1 MGIIMMT
8 MIFTIIL
15 IAMLAITIII
25 VFVIVKRESVWGAR
39 APPAFF
45 FLFDPL
51 LLLVTYSVLGSGRV
65 QGPASKIN

>member
-25 VFVIVKRESVWGAR
+25 VFVIVKRVCVRG
-39 APPAFF
+39 
-45 FLFDPL
+45 
-51 LLLVTYSVLGSGRV
+51 
-65 QGPASKIN
+65 QGPTRFFYLTLSSS

>member
-25 VFVIVKRESVWGAR
+25 VFVIVKRESVWGGQGPTR
-39 APPAFF
+39 FF
-45 FLFDPL
+45 FDPL

>member
-25 VFVIVKRESVWGAR
+25 VFVIVKRESLCGG
-39 APPAFF
+39 PGPHPLFF
-45 FLFDPL
+45 F
-51 LLLVTYSVLGSGRV
+51 
-65 QGPASKIN
+65 I

>member
-25 VFVIVKRESVWGAR
+25 VFVIVTRGCVG
-39 APPAFF
+39 
-45 FLFDPL
+45 
-51 LLLVTYSVLGSGRV
+51 G
-65 QGPASKIN
+65 QGPTRFFYLTLSSS

>member
-25 VFVIVKRESVWGAR
+25 VFVIVERESVWGAR

-45 FLFDPL
+45 YLTL
-51 LLLVTYSVLGSGRV
+51 SS
-65 QGPASKIN
+65 S

>member
-39 APPAFF
+39 APPV

-65 QGPASKIN
+65 QGLASKIN

>member
-25 VFVIVKRESVWGAR
+25 VFVIVKRGSVWGAR

-45 FLFDPL
+45 YLTL
-51 LLLVTYSVLGSGRV
+51 SSSESLIQS
-65 QGPASKIN
+65 

>member
-39 APPAFF
+39 APPVFF
-45 FLFDPL
+45 IFDPL
-51 LLLVTYSVLGSGRV
+51 LLLVTCSVLGSGRV

>member
-45 FLFDPL
+45 YLTF
-51 LLLVTYSVLGSGRV
+51 SS
-65 QGPASKIN
+65 S